1 MNNHTLNNDDY
12 LIINKFEF
20 YINTYSCLSQL
31 ILQMNNHTLEKI
43 KGKNR
48 IIHVMLTGLGTAS
61 RLLSGLGAFCKQL
74 VACPQA
80 ASHLLS
86 GLALAPT
93 NYNIEV

>member
-31 ILQMNNHTLEKI
+31 ILQMNNHILEKI

-48 IIHVMLTGLGTAS
+48 IIHVLLTGLGTVCK
-61 RLLSGLGAFCKQL
+61 RLA
-74 VACPQA
+74 AC
-80 ASHLLS
+80 S
-86 GLALAPT
+86 
-93 NYNIEV
+93 

>member
-48 IIHVMLTGLGTAS
+48 TI
-61 RLLSGLGAFCKQL
+61 QE
-74 VACPQA
+74 Q
-80 ASHLLS
+80 
-86 GLALAPT
+86 
-93 NYNIEV
+93 